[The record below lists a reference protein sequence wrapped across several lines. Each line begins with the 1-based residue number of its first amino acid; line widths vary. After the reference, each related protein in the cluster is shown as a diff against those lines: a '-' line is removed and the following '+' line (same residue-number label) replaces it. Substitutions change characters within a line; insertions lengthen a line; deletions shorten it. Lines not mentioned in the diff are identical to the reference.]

1 MANKRKIVV
10 LDGHTLNPGDNPWT
24 KLEEHGQVVVHDRT
38 PDSRVVERSL
48 GTEVLVVNKVRLTRD
63 ILEQLPAL
71 KLVAVTATGFDC
83 VDIQAARE
91 QGIAVCNVPVYGTDS
106 VAQFVF
112 AHLLHH
118 CHNVALH
125 DREVRAGVWERAGD
139 FSFWKT
145 PQVELVGMTMGI
157 VGFGRIGRRV
167 GELAHAFGMS
177 VIAHDVVI
185 GPKPTYEPFEWSEL
199 EDLVS
204 RADVVSL
211 HCLLTGENAGMIN
224 ADLLARFKDGA
235 FLINASRGGLVNEKD
250 LAATLKSGK
259 LSGAALDVV
268 STEPITPDNPLLRAD
283 NCTISPHMAWSTLAA
298 RRRLL
303 ETTVDNIGDFYAG
316 KSTNVVN

>member
-1 MANKRKIVV
+1 MAKKRKIVV
-10 LDGHTLNPGDNPWT
+10 LDGYTLNPGDNPWT
-24 KLEEHGQVVVHDRT
+24 KLEEHGRVVVHDRT
-38 PDSRVVERSL
+38 PENSVVERSL
-48 GTEVLVVNKVRLTRD
+48 GTEVLIVNKVKLTRD
-63 ILEQLPAL
+63 VLEQLPEL
-71 KLVAVTATGFDC
+71 KLIAVTATGFDC

-91 QGIAVCNVPVYGTDS
+91 RDIPVCNVPVYGTDS

-125 DREVRAGVWERAGD
+125 DREVRAGEWARAGD

-167 GELAHAFGMS
+167 GELAHAFGMK
-177 VIAHDVVI
+177 VIAHDVVR
-185 GPKPTYEPFEWSEL
+185 GPEPAYQPFEWSEL
-199 EDLVS
+199 EELVR

-211 HCLLTGENAGMIN
+211 HCLLTSENTGMVN
-224 ADLLARFKDGA
+224 SDLLACFKEGA
-235 FLINASRGGLVNEKD
+235 FLINASRGGLVNEED
-250 LAATLKSGK
+250 LAGGLQSGK

-268 STEPITPDNPLLRAD
+268 STEPIMPDNPLLQAD

-303 ETTVDNIGDFYAG
+303 ETTAENVTDFYAG